1 MHQRRNDE
9 MYYLEVTKDL
19 ETTFPVWLSTK
30 FEGHAVKVTGY
41 KIADDWRKAY
51 RIDEREY
58 DGDTDDLKEDLEYVK
73 AEVQKLLQSG
83 YTAIWTRD

>member
-1 MHQRRNDE
+1 
-9 MYYLEVTKDL
+9 MYFLEITKDM
-19 ETTFPVWLSTK
+19 ETTEPVELTTK

-58 DGDTDDLKEDLEYVK
+58 DGDTDDLTQDLDYIKGEL
-73 AEVQKLLQSG
+73 QKLLTG
-83 YTAIWTRD
+83 DYMAIWIRD

>member
-1 MHQRRNDE
+1 
-9 MYYLEVTKDL
+9 MYYLEITQNL
-19 ETTFPVWLSTK
+19 ETTEPVELTTK

-58 DGDTDDLKEDLEYVK
+58 DGDTDDLEQDLNYIK
-73 AEVQKLLQSG
+73 AELQNLLTDD
-83 YTAIWTRD
+83 YMAIWTRD

>member
-1 MHQRRNDE
+1 
-9 MYYLEVTKDL
+9 MYFLEITQDL
-19 ETTFPVWLSTK
+19 ETTEPVELTTK

-58 DGDTDDLKEDLEYVK
+58 QGDRDDLEHDLAYIK
-73 AEVQKLLQSG
+73 SEVQKLLTGDFQ
-83 YTAIWTRD
+83 AIWTKD

>member
-1 MHQRRNDE
+1 
-9 MYYLEVTKDL
+9 MYFLEITKDM
-19 ETTFPVWLSTK
+19 ETTEPVELTTK

-58 DGDTDDLKEDLEYVK
+58 DGDTDDLEQDLNYIK
-73 AEVQKLLQSG
+73 AELQKLLTG
-83 YTAIWTRD
+83 DYMAIWTRD

>member
-1 MHQRRNDE
+1 MYFLEITND
-9 MYYLEVTKDL
+9 M
-19 ETTFPVWLSTK
+19 ETTEPVELTTK

-58 DGDTDDLKEDLEYVK
+58 DGDTDDLEQDLNYIKEEL
-73 AEVQKLLQSG
+73 QKLLTG
-83 YTAIWTRD
+83 DYMAIWTRD